1 MSQGIWQ
8 TPQNYIVKIVC
19 SYIKEAEQ
27 SFYVFLGIEKP
38 GEKNHT
44 KKRRERTAA
53 AQVETE
59 IM

>member
-1 MSQGIWQ
+1 M
-8 TPQNYIVKIVC
+8 
-19 SYIKEAEQ
+19 KEAEQ

-44 KKRRERTAA
+44 KKRMERTAA